1 MDNKNKIK
9 LKDLPANQ
17 RPYEKCEL
25 YGAESLSDAE
35 LLAVII
41 RSGSR
46 NENSTALANRIL
58 CCNDGAGLLNLHMMS
73 VCDLK
78 ELEGIGK
85 VKAVQ
90 LKCIAELVKRMA
102 NLKKQYGQELSAPDI
117 IASIYMEEMRNL
129 EIEVLKM
136 ILLDSKTRL
145 IKDVIIS
152 TGTVNSSVA
161 SAREIYYSA
170 LKNGAVKIIL
180 LHNHPSGDPSPSRED
195 IFVTNK
201 IKEAGD
207 IIGIPL
213 LDHIIIGD
221 NCYYSMKEAGYYL

>member
-102 NLKKQYGQELSAPDI
+102 NLKKQYGEELSAPDI

-145 IKDVIIS
+145 IKKLV
-152 TGTVNSSVA
+152 
-161 SAREIYYSA
+161 
-170 LKNGAVKIIL
+170 
-180 LHNHPSGDPSPSRED
+180 
-195 IFVTNK
+195 
-201 IKEAGD
+201 
-207 IIGIPL
+207 
-213 LDHIIIGD
+213 
-221 NCYYSMKEAGYYL
+221 